1 MIAYCIDTSSLVQ
14 AWVRAYPIRYFE
26 PLWDKID
33 ELIKDGRL
41 FSSIE
46 VLNEL
51 EKRDDDLFAWAKD
64 RKDIFLELDDEPGQD
79 KMAHLMGGYPRLV
92 DTRKNKSIA
101 DPFVIAIAAI
111 ADPPLTV
118 ITEENATGNIE
129 KPKIPDVCVAEG
141 LESMKFLDLIVQED
155 WRL

>member
-1 MIAYCIDTSSLVQ
+1 MTAYCIDTSSLVQ

-51 EKRDDDLFAWAKD
+51 EKRDDDLFAWAKE
-64 RKDIFLELDDEPGQD
+64 RKEMFRELDDETGQD
-79 KMAHLMGGYPRLV
+79 KMAHLMGMYPRLV
-92 DTRKNKSIA
+92 DTRKGKSMA
-101 DPFVIAIAAI
+101 DPFVIAVAAV
-111 ADPPLTV
+111 ADPPHTV
-118 ITEENATGNIE
+118 VTEEAGTGKLE
-129 KPKIPDVCVAEG
+129 KPKIPDVCIAEG
-141 LESMKFLDLIVQED
+141 LETMKFLDLIIQED
-155 WRL
+155 WRF